1 MLESYYEERKVPSYN
16 TVDFYPYLARN
27 GKPDLGDAFNTF
39 TGFPL
44 ERVDLEEVIK
54 FEDSRL

>member
-1 MLESYYEERKVPSYN
+1 MKRKVTSYN

-44 ERVDLEEVIK
+44 ERVDLEEESREIK
-54 FEDSRL
+54 RK